1 MSLLFV
7 NRSLSPDKSGALDD
21 ISSEED
27 DKIDPHPP
35 NTSPSQ
41 ESPSNKDKPIDTS
54 LKVPIN
60 DRDFDE
66 VSSSEELSEV
76 SKSCEIHS
84 DPQKESQ
91 VTSKSRLVESV
102 SDLQNGLDA
111 VSSDEEGSKNCLVES
126 DSKNQ
131 SKFQKAHTFENS
143 PNKLAAN
150 SASSM
155 PSVPGAEDVESSSR
169 SVQLF
174 KIFK

>member
-1 MSLLFV
+1 MLFV
-7 NRSLSPDKSGALDD
+7 NRSLSPDKRGALDD

-27 DKIDPHPP
+27 GNIDPHPP

-41 ESPSNKDKPIDTS
+41 ESSSNKDKPTDTS
-54 LKVPIN
+54 LKVLN
-60 DRDFDE
+60 NEHDFDE
-66 VSSSEELSEV
+66 VSSSEELSVV
-76 SKSCEIHS
+76 SKSCEIHTDS
-84 DPQKESQ
+84 PKESP